1 MSSLNTQTLRNQW
14 VTFFLRWVLRLS
26 YWLPITWVRTIGRG
40 LGQIIYYWDG
50 RSRRVTERNI
60 ALAYPEL
67 SSADQNILVCIPAA
81 FTNLNNLKVD
91 GIYSVNGI
99 TRNKDVINKTLGGV
113 FYIENNSC
121 KIFQSNNGKLFNDSL
136 LAIVKSQKTSFFQ
149 QIQCIENG
157 KAAKFKDKKLFQ
169 RRGIAIL
176 KDNSIAIIESTEAIT
191 LEVFSNDLVLLNV
204 RQLIYTDMGA
214 WDEGWYR
221 NPVNNIPIKIGKD
234 LSQTAKQS
242 NWIVFRKSQIIT
254 CT

>member
-1 MSSLNTQTLRNQW
+1 MKLTSIILISIYFVNGLLSQTISVETKIGKSKTNYTFIKKNKCKISFETKRPNNT
-14 VTFFLRWVLRLS
+14 
-26 YWLPITWVRTIGRG
+26 
-40 LGQIIYYWDG
+40 
-50 RSRRVTERNI
+50 
-60 ALAYPEL
+60 
-67 SSADQNILVCIPAA
+67 DQNILVTIPAA

-99 TRNKDVINKTLGGV
+99 IRNKDVINNSLGGV

-121 KIFQSNNGKLFNDSL
+121 KIFQSNKGKLFNDSL
-136 LAIVKSQKTSFFQ
+136 LTIVKNQKASLFQ

-157 KAAKFKDKKLFQ
+157 TAAKFKDKKLFQ

-176 KDNSIAIIESTEAIT
+176 SDNSIAIIESLEAIT
-191 LEVFSNDLVLLNV
+191 LKVFSNDLVLLNV

-221 NPVNNIPIKIGKD
+221 NPLNNALIKIGKD

-242 NWIVFRKSQIIT
+242 NWIVFRK
-254 CT
+254 

>member
-1 MSSLNTQTLRNQW
+1 MKLTSIILISICYLNALLSQTIS
-14 VTFFLRWVLRLS
+14 VETKIGKSKTTYTFINKKNCKISFETKR
-26 YWLPITWVRTIGRG
+26 P
-40 LGQIIYYWDG
+40 DK
-50 RSRRVTERNI
+50 
-60 ALAYPEL
+60 
-67 SSADQNILVCIPAA
+67 ADKNTLVCIPAA

-242 NWIVFRKSQIIT
+242 NWIVFRK
-254 CT
+254 

>member
-1 MSSLNTQTLRNQW
+1 MKLTSIILISICYLNALLSQTIS
-14 VTFFLRWVLRLS
+14 VESKIGKSKTTYTFINKKNCKISFETKR
-26 YWLPITWVRTIGRG
+26 PDKTDKT
-40 LGQIIYYWDG
+40 
-50 RSRRVTERNI
+50 
-60 ALAYPEL
+60 
-67 SSADQNILVCIPAA
+67 ILVCIPAA

-121 KIFQSNNGKLFNDSL
+121 RIFQSNNGKLFNDSL
-136 LAIVKSQKTSFFQ
+136 LAIVKSQKASFFQ

-157 KAAKFKDKKLFQ
+157 KAAKFKSKKLFQ

-234 LSQTAKQS
+234 LSQTDKQS
-242 NWIVFRKSQIIT
+242 NWIVFRK
-254 CT
+254 

>member
-1 MSSLNTQTLRNQW
+1 MKLTSIILISICYLNALLSQTIS
-14 VTFFLRWVLRLS
+14 VESKIGKSKTTYTFVNKKNCKISFETKR
-26 YWLPITWVRTIGRG
+26 PDKTDKT
-40 LGQIIYYWDG
+40 
-50 RSRRVTERNI
+50 
-60 ALAYPEL
+60 
-67 SSADQNILVCIPAA
+67 ILVCIPAA

-136 LAIVKSQKTSFFQ
+136 LAIVKSQKASFFQ

-176 KDNSIAIIESTEAIT
+176 KDNSVAIIESTEAIT

-204 RQLIYTDMGA
+204 MQLIYTDMGA

-234 LSQTAKQS
+234 LSQTDKQS
-242 NWIVFRKSQIIT
+242 NWIVFRK
-254 CT
+254 

>member
-1 MSSLNTQTLRNQW
+1 MKLTSIILISICYVNALLSQTISVETKIGKSKTNY
-14 VTFFLRWVLRLS
+14 TFIKKNNCKISFETKR
-26 YWLPITWVRTIGRG
+26 P
-40 LGQIIYYWDG
+40 DK
-50 RSRRVTERNI
+50 
-60 ALAYPEL
+60 
-67 SSADQNILVCIPAA
+67 ADQNILVCIPAA

-242 NWIVFRKSQIIT
+242 NWIVFRK
-254 CT
+254 

>member
-1 MSSLNTQTLRNQW
+1 MKLTSIILISICYVNGLLSQTISVETKIGKSKTNYTFIKKNNCKISFETKRPNNT
-14 VTFFLRWVLRLS
+14 
-26 YWLPITWVRTIGRG
+26 
-40 LGQIIYYWDG
+40 
-50 RSRRVTERNI
+50 
-60 ALAYPEL
+60 
-67 SSADQNILVCIPAA
+67 DQNILVTIPAA

-99 TRNKDVINKTLGGV
+99 IRNKDVINNSLGGV

-121 KIFQSNNGKLFNDSL
+121 KIFQSNKGKLFNDSL
-136 LAIVKSQKTSFFQ
+136 LTIVKNQKASLFQ

-157 KAAKFKDKKLFQ
+157 TAAKFKDKKLFQ

-176 KDNSIAIIESTEAIT
+176 SDNSIAIIESLEAIT
-191 LEVFSNDLVLLNV
+191 LKVFSNDLVLLNV

-221 NPVNNIPIKIGKD
+221 NPLNNALIKIGKD

-242 NWIVFRKSQIIT
+242 NWIVFRK
-254 CT
+254 

>member
-1 MSSLNTQTLRNQW
+1 MKLTSIILISICYVNALLSQTIS
-14 VTFFLRWVLRLS
+14 VETKIGKSKTTYTF
-26 YWLPITWVRTIGRG
+26 INKNNCTISFETKRP
-40 LGQIIYYWDG
+40 DK
-50 RSRRVTERNI
+50 
-60 ALAYPEL
+60 
-67 SSADQNILVCIPAA
+67 ADQNILVCIPAA

-242 NWIVFRKSQIIT
+242 NWIVFRK
-254 CT
+254 

>member
-1 MSSLNTQTLRNQW
+1 MKLTSIILISICYVNALLSQTIS
-14 VTFFLRWVLRLS
+14 VETKIGKSKTTYTF
-26 YWLPITWVRTIGRG
+26 INKNNCTISFETKRP
-40 LGQIIYYWDG
+40 DK
-50 RSRRVTERNI
+50 
-60 ALAYPEL
+60 
-67 SSADQNILVCIPAA
+67 ADQNILVCIPAA

-99 TRNKDVINKTLGGV
+99 TRNKDVINQTLGGV
-113 FYIENNSC
+113 FYIENNLC
-121 KIFQSNNGKLFNDSL
+121 RIFQSNNGKLFNDSL

-242 NWIVFRKSQIIT
+242 NWIVFRK
-254 CT
+254 

>member
-1 MSSLNTQTLRNQW
+1 MKLTSIILISICYLNALLSQTIS
-14 VTFFLRWVLRLS
+14 VESKIGKSKTTYTFINKNNCKISFETKR
-26 YWLPITWVRTIGRG
+26 P
-40 LGQIIYYWDG
+40 DK
-50 RSRRVTERNI
+50 
-60 ALAYPEL
+60 
-67 SSADQNILVCIPAA
+67 ADQNILVCIPAA

-121 KIFQSNNGKLFNDSL
+121 RILQSNNGKLFNDSL
-136 LAIVKSQKTSFFQ
+136 LAIVKSQKASFFQ

-176 KDNSIAIIESTEAIT
+176 KDNSVAIIESTEAIT

-234 LSQTAKQS
+234 LSQTDKQS
-242 NWIVFRKSQIIT
+242 NWILFKK
-254 CT
+254 

>member
-1 MSSLNTQTLRNQW
+1 MKLTSIILISIYFVNGLLSQTISVETKIGKSKTNYTFIKKNKCKISFETKRPNNT
-14 VTFFLRWVLRLS
+14 
-26 YWLPITWVRTIGRG
+26 
-40 LGQIIYYWDG
+40 
-50 RSRRVTERNI
+50 
-60 ALAYPEL
+60 
-67 SSADQNILVCIPAA
+67 DQNILVCIPAA

-99 TRNKDVINKTLGGV
+99 VGNRDVINQTLGGV

-121 KIFQSNNGKLFNDSL
+121 KIFQSKKGKLFNDSL
-136 LAIVKSQKTSFFQ
+136 LTIVKTQKASLFQ

-157 KAAKFKDKKLFQ
+157 TAAKFKDKKLFQ

-176 KDNSIAIIESTEAIT
+176 SDNSIAIIESLEAIT
-191 LEVFSNDLVLLNV
+191 LKVFSNDLVLLNV

-221 NPVNNIPIKIGKD
+221 NPLNNALIKIGKD

-242 NWIVFRKSQIIT
+242 NWIVFRK
-254 CT
+254 